1 MASTLAHDGAG
12 NTAGVEWPAEL
23 VQSGV
28 ASGESTGTRAGLTLA
43 RGLALF
49 SIGLGVAQVLVP
61 DRVARLVG
69 VPATDTA
76 RTVLRLMGAREI
88 AHGVGILRSQRP
100 GAWVGSRVAG
110 DALDMGLL
118 GGALA
123 SGGASNPSRTIG
135 ALAAVAGT
143 AAADV
148 ADTLQLRGH
157 RESLAAHTPMRVRAA
172 VTVNRSAEDLY
183 TWWRSFDN
191 LPDLMTHLK
200 SVELLDD
207 SRSRWTVRAPLGS
220 SASWEA
226 ELVEDVPNE
235 LVAWQSLP
243 GSQVENAGEVRF
255 VQAPGGRGTE
265 VHVLLTYDSPVGQ
278 VGAALLKLFGDDPV
292 QQVKDDL
299 RRFKQVMETG
309 QVVRSEGAPEGTDAR
324 NQPKQHAARPH
335 ADAD

>member
-1 MASTLAHDGAG
+1 MASTLAHDGADD
-12 NTAGVEWPAEL
+12 TAGVEWPPEL

-28 ASGESTGTRAGLTLA
+28 ASGESSRTRAGLTLA

-49 SIGLGVAQVLVP
+49 SIGLGAAQLLMP

-69 VPATDTA
+69 VPATSTA
-76 RTVLRLMGAREI
+76 RTVMRLMGLREV
-88 AHGVGILRSQRP
+88 AHGVGILRSSRP
-100 GAWVGSRVAG
+100 GVWVGSRVAG

-118 GGALA
+118 GGTLA
-123 SGGASNPSRTIG
+123 TGGTTNPARAIG

-143 AAADV
+143 AAADM

-157 RESLAAHTPMRVRAA
+157 RESLGGGTAMRVRAA

-183 TWWRSFDN
+183 SWWRSFDN
-191 LPDLMTHLK
+191 LPDLMTHLR
-200 SVELLDD
+200 SVELLDEG
-207 SRSRWTVRAPLGS
+207 RSRWTVRAPLGS
-220 SASWEA
+220 SATWDA
-226 ELVEDVPNE
+226 EVTEDVPNE

-255 VQAPGGRGTE
+255 VAAPRGRGTE

-278 VGAALLKLFGDDPV
+278 VAAALLKLFGDDPV

-309 QVVRSEGAPEGTDAR
+309 QVVRSDGAYHGTDAR
-324 NQPKQHAARPH
+324 DQPKQHAAQPH
-335 ADAD
+335 PGGG